1 MADRTELR
9 ARLEFKREALEKARE
24 AYLALLDGNVAS
36 YTIGSR
42 SLTRLDLDKLKAHI
56 NELEKEIDSLESML
70 MKGGKPRKAVGII
83 ARDW

>member
-1 MADRTELR
+1 MADRTELK
-9 ARLEFKREALEKARE
+9 ARLEFKREALTKARE

-56 NELEKEIDSLESML
+56 GELEKEIDSLEATL
-70 MKGGKPRKAVGII
+70 KGGRPRKAVGII
-83 ARDW
+83 SRDW